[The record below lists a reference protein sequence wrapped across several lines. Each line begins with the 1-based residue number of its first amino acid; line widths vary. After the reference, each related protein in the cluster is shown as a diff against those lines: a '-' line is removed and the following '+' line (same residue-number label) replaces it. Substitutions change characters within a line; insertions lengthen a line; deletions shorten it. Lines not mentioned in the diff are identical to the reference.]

1 MHNEAHFI
9 IVAPSIAELG
19 VGSCRDAHLTAWHV
33 QVYMK
38 HDNIIC
44 LQKKKWLRYENAVDC
59 FLETEEG
66 HKGSCVPP
74 TLVGI
79 PNLLPE
85 KQQR

>member
-1 MHNEAHFI
+1 
-9 IVAPSIAELG
+9 
-19 VGSCRDAHLTAWHV
+19 
-33 QVYMK
+33 MK